1 MQNDI
6 ASANELMHVAKCC
19 SLQVRTYL
27 RRNRVSS
34 FLRHEPSSTSHC
46 LKGLRTCPSAV
57 QPTNDNRH
65 AKPLNCDLLRQAYE
79 YRTIMP
85 AITSF
90 ARRQGCSIADGRTDR
105 RCRRIRAQLVSLPMK
120 RVVISRRTCKHCNA
134 STASVFRRGSAG
146 PRGTSAGTASP
157 SAARPSRTSVRLS
170 GTSRFRCPQVLSSCY
185 WHYYYFCSYC

>member
-1 MQNDI
+1 
-6 ASANELMHVAKCC
+6 
-19 SLQVRTYL
+19 
-27 RRNRVSS
+27 
-34 FLRHEPSSTSHC
+34 
-46 LKGLRTCPSAV
+46 
-57 QPTNDNRH
+57 
-65 AKPLNCDLLRQAYE
+65 
-79 YRTIMP
+79 MP

-170 GTSRFRCPQVLSSCY
+170 GTSRFPCPQVLSSCY
-185 WHYYYFCSYC
+185 WHYYYFCSYCWWWWWWWRRRWCCTCTLSPVYVTDSVVYSKFCDMRRPLRALLPVSLLVCTVRVCNSTTKSLIEI